1 MKILQNSSIKSEFIY
16 DYLDDTLY
24 KKNNVDIEDFK
35 LINISEDSY
44 GNVFFTARKNN
55 YKFIVRVI
63 NFENYFYVEDENGVF
78 DTFDSRHKVSKVKY
92 HRYKDKYLYKKNNQ
106 EKVLFEFDIK
116 NAYRFSIDAIDR
128 FDVAEDIKDYEVMYF
143 DIETESSLDVINTP
157 APIISISYIK
167 SSDKKKVFMTFK
179 NDKEFNECEKNGCTI
194 KVFKTEEDM
203 LNCFIDEYL
212 SCDIITGWN
221 ISGFD
226 IIYLYNRLNA
236 LKMGGSILSP
246 VYNVYNKIFV
256 DDDRFESKNFKVYGI
271 DVVDMREMVK
281 KLINFSLDKP
291 TNMTLDKVSQFY
303 LKTIHKVKLKKGI
316 SELWRDNEIDE
327 LAEYNIR
334 DVELL
339 ELLNDKLN
347 LFYYYS
353 NIRKI
358 LPSLNFSETQYN
370 SIIID
375 KMILNEYSDFVFPSK
390 QYSEK
395 LEYTGAEVLEPK
407 FGIYKNVGVFDF
419 NALYP
424 NIIRMFNI
432 SPDSRVDEKNENTI
446 EIFGVNFD
454 LTKKAILP
462 KLVNNMITQRYKY
475 KELKMQNKS
484 IESEYKK
491 YDSMETAFKA
501 IINSI
506 YGVFALTSFRLY
518 DVRIASS
525 ITGFSRNFIK
535 TVSEFVNR
543 KSDEFRVLSGDSV
556 SEDTCIMLFKNSK
569 MEDVEILRMKDLW
582 ERYSENSY
590 FLGNKQYIDLD
601 DCYTI
606 SFDYDN
612 NRNSINKINRIMRHY
627 TNKDFY
633 TVKCRNGILEVT
645 KDHSLMKNGKEV
657 KPKILNDNKVV
668 LDTLNDFRYKMKNI
682 DFLDVTKIYVKYF
695 DIFEKNKNNNKIY
708 NLKIDDKYFIID
720 DIKSKKI
727 MKFPRFIKIDS
738 DFANIIGSYISEGSV
753 CNNNRLTKYY
763 SNLRLVSSK
772 LNKKWNDIIYNSAVN
787 IFGEDL
793 IKKFERKD
801 MYYVTGTHFLLACLF
816 AELFGY
822 GSANKKLDSFVFNT
836 NADFIKTICDNY
848 QIGDGFSEW
857 VEDDNRYN
865 VGGKSKLLTSQF
877 YFIFK
882 HILFENPNFTFKF
895 FQKKKC
901 YSFSV
906 RKSRKYSRDSMKT
919 NRIFIDNNFKYVYD
933 LEIDTNHYFVEV
945 LGDVILH
952 NTDSCFVHCKN
963 YDISYEELKLKFID
977 LEKEINDYMHGY
989 VEKILPDKYKDNSHF
1004 LNIECETIFLK
1015 IILPNAKKKYIGIV
1029 KLFKGNELSR
1039 EKIYGRNV
1047 EIIKRD
1053 TPDAIKKILT
1063 DVMNA
1068 ILYIDDTLVL
1078 KNKMNEFKKQIYCL
1092 NYKDLLISKQINRKF
1107 DEYVVIPQHV
1117 RAMKYSNEYLNTNFS
1132 RDNYKGGMIFVK
1144 NINSK
1149 LPDTDVIMLDED
1161 LEFPKDLKIDYEK
1174 YFDLYVVRKLILLN
1188 SDFERLFSKN
1198 KSLSEYF

>member
-1 MKILQNSSIKSEFIY
+1 MKIIQNNSIKSEFLY

-543 KSDEFRVLSGDSV
+543 KSDEFRVLSGD
-556 SEDTCIMLFKNSK
+556 
-569 MEDVEILRMKDLW
+569 
-582 ERYSENSY
+582 
-590 FLGNKQYIDLD
+590 
-601 DCYTI
+601 
-606 SFDYDN
+606 
-612 NRNSINKINRIMRHY
+612 
-627 TNKDFY
+627 
-633 TVKCRNGILEVT
+633 
-645 KDHSLMKNGKEV
+645 
-657 KPKILNDNKVV
+657 
-668 LDTLNDFRYKMKNI
+668 
-682 DFLDVTKIYVKYF
+682 
-695 DIFEKNKNNNKIY
+695 
-708 NLKIDDKYFIID
+708 
-720 DIKSKKI
+720 
-727 MKFPRFIKIDS
+727 
-738 DFANIIGSYISEGSV
+738 
-753 CNNNRLTKYY
+753 
-763 SNLRLVSSK
+763 
-772 LNKKWNDIIYNSAVN
+772 
-787 IFGEDL
+787 
-793 IKKFERKD
+793 
-801 MYYVTGTHFLLACLF
+801 
-816 AELFGY
+816 
-822 GSANKKLDSFVFNT
+822 
-836 NADFIKTICDNY
+836 
-848 QIGDGFSEW
+848 
-857 VEDDNRYN
+857 
-865 VGGKSKLLTSQF
+865 
-877 YFIFK
+877 
-882 HILFENPNFTFKF
+882 
-895 FQKKKC
+895 
-901 YSFSV
+901 
-906 RKSRKYSRDSMKT
+906 
-919 NRIFIDNNFKYVYD
+919 
-933 LEIDTNHYFVEV
+933 
-945 LGDVILH
+945 
-952 NTDSCFVHCKN
+952 TDSCFVHCKN

-1107 DEYVVIPQHV
+1107 DEYIVIPQHV

-1174 YFDLYVVRKLILLN
+1174 YFDLFVVRKLILLN
-1188 SDFERLFSKN
+1188 KEFEKLFSKN